1 MWKSAKNGLI
11 SRQAEIEKPDKVKN
25 FEISVG
31 YYEEVLFRVE
41 MNRSAIS
48 DFIFDRIHS
57 EIRKLS

>member
-11 SRQAEIEKPDKVKN
+11 SRQAKIKKPDRVKN

-41 MNRSAIS
+41 INRSVIS
-48 DFIFDRIHS
+48 DFIFGRIHS
-57 EIRKLS
+57 EAF